1 MQQLEK
7 LGSIT
12 KTNFFRST
20 NRQTNKF
27 NKQLL
32 EKMNR
37 IELIDLNIDPSLIEF
52 PESES
57 SASESSD
64 SKQDDEFHYFL
75 KLNNQSNSCYA
86 NSCIQALL
94 SLGNPF
100 FIMVIEKLIFF
111 DIFLI

>member
-1 MQQLEK
+1 MEK
-7 LGSIT
+7 I
-12 KTNFFRST
+12 
-20 NRQTNKF
+20 
-27 NKQLL
+27 
-32 EKMNR
+32 NR

-52 PESES
+52 LESES
-57 SASESSD
+57 TASKFKAD

-94 SLGNPF
+94 SLGNPL
-100 FIMVIEKLIFF
+100 FIMVIEKMIFI